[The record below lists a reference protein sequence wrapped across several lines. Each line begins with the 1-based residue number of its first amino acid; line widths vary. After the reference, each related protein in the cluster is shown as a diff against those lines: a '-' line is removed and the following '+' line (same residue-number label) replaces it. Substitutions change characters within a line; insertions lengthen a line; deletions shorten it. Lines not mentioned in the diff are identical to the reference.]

1 MPTEYGLVW
10 KRGQRLLGRHR
21 GREVEMRVEVKVE
34 REIEVWLKSVASE
47 KRQINFLSQPMKS
60 GIMLNF
66 VFAKRPVICAT
77 MQIMKQRDWHQIG
90 DQSLDFMRVLIVY
103 AHRALSC

>member
-1 MPTEYGLVW
+1 
-10 KRGQRLLGRHR
+10 
-21 GREVEMRVEVKVE
+21 
-34 REIEVWLKSVASE
+34 
-47 KRQINFLSQPMKS
+47 MKTCFRKTPNKLPFPADES

-90 DQSLDFMRVLIVY
+90 SQSLDFMRVLIVY